1 MGLSDLEWLIEEDM
15 YNNGY
20 DPTNIEDV
28 KAYWKE
34 RLDD

>member
-1 MGLSDLEWLIEEDM
+1 M

-34 RLDD
+34 RLDDWNLY